1 MAVLDTYINFQGGV
15 NMLKHGPTLCCEIV
29 ATCPF
34 SDFRV
39 QDVQDFELL
48 FLSNDGSFQTVFQK
62 ERMF

>member
-1 MAVLDTYINFQGGV
+1 
-15 NMLKHGPTLCCEIV
+15 MLKHGPTLCCEIV

-48 FLSNDGSFQTVFQK
+48 FLSNDGSFQTVVQK